1 MTPPD
6 TQDFDMFARAEAP
19 IAFRA
24 DDSTWMI
31 AEDPPA
37 SESSASPNR
46 AKPRS
51 NSPRPRQGEQRSV
64 HKPSGGVAV
73 SGLGAKRQ
81 DEGISGLLGNI
92 YDAALDAASWPQIL
106 AAIADYV
113 GGQSAGLVSKDTARA
128 GCVVHHQFGFDSRS
142 LELYMDKYWTMDPF
156 AVSAYFPT
164 ARPTTVRDY
173 MTHEEYRAGRF
184 YQEWAQRPGWID
196 AVSVVL
202 DRSSTNCSTIVVP
215 RHETRGPVD
224 DEMSARMALIGPHI
238 RRAFQI
244 GKRMDLGRAEV
255 ATFVD
260 VLERLGTG
268 VFLVDAGARIVHAN
282 IAGRAI
288 LGGEGPLRSIQGRLV
303 ARDPATDR
311 ILRAAVAAAAKNGTS
326 VGDGIDALALFT
338 EAGEAYVAHLLPLAS
353 EAGPRAG
360 VGGTVV
366 AAAFVHR
373 AGVDRPSLPEGVA
386 RHFGLTPTEL
396 KVLLSIVEMG
406 GAPEVADA
414 LGIGDNTVK
423 THLARLYQKTG
434 TRRQA
439 DLVKLVAGYS
449 TPFVSQS
456 DRAAFG
462 TMASPVRDATVVG
475 RRPSPVDGLA
485 PTPSTPS
492 CG

>member
-6 TQDFDMFARAEAP
+6 TQDFDLFARAEAQS
-19 IAFRA
+19 AFGG
-24 DDSTWMI
+24 DDSTWII

-37 SESSASPNR
+37 GESSASPNK

-51 NSPRPRQGEQRSV
+51 KTQGPRPGEERSV
-64 HKPSGGVAV
+64 HKRSGGVAV
-73 SGLGAKRQ
+73 SGSGAKRQ
-81 DEGISGLLGNI
+81 DDGISGFIGNI
-92 YDAALDAASWPQIL
+92 YDALLDAASWPQVL

-128 GCVVHHQFGFDSRS
+128 ACVVHHQFGFDSRS
-142 LELYMDKYWTMDPF
+142 LERYIDKYWRMDPF
-156 AVSAYFPT
+156 AVSAYFPI
-164 ARPTTVRDY
+164 ARPTTVGDY
-173 MTHEEYRAGRF
+173 MTDAEYRAGRF
-184 YQEWAQRPGWID
+184 YQEWAQQPGWID

-202 DRSSTNCSTIVVP
+202 DRSSTSCSSIVVP

-224 DEMSARMALIGPHI
+224 SEMSARMALIGPHI

-244 GKRMDLGRAEV
+244 GKLMDLGRAEV

-260 VLERLGTG
+260 VFEGLGTG

-303 ARDPATDR
+303 TRDPIIDR
-311 ILRAAVAAAAKNGTS
+311 TFRAAVAALARCSPET
-326 VGDGIDALALFT
+326 GDGIDAIALFA
-338 EAGEAYVAHLLPLAS
+338 ENGEAYVAHLLPLSS

-360 VGGTVV
+360 IGSAIV
-366 AAAFVHR
+366 AAVFVHK
-373 AGVDRPSLPEGVA
+373 AGMDRPSLPESVA

-396 KVLLSIVEMG
+396 KVLLGIVEMG

-423 THLARLYQKTG
+423 THLGRLYQKTG

-449 TPFVSQS
+449 TPFVGQP
-456 DRAAFG
+456 DPTVLG
-462 TMASPVRDATVVG
+462 TMPSPDRDAFAVG
-475 RRPSPVDGLA
+475 RSRTA
-485 PTPSTPS
+485 PPF
-492 CG
+492 G